1 MPVPD
6 FIKKYFANPS
16 GEKFVLTFRN
26 NPVLLRIATAC
37 MPRHTF
43 YKKATYRIVNRKGIN
58 YQLDLSEWVDWN
70 IYFHNEVEPREK
82 LFSLIKEGMIV
93 IDIGANMGEVSL
105 NIANRVRETG
115 KVYSFEPSST
125 NYKKC
130 FQNILLNEKL
140 KNSIDLNFCALGD
153 KSTSAF
159 LKIAD
164 KNNLGMNSISDSG
177 EKIEIRK
184 LDDIVAEK
192 NISKIDLIKLD
203 VEGYELKVLK
213 GAEQCI
219 KKFHPALFIELDD
232 ELLKKQGD
240 SSFLLL
246 NWLNE
251 HNYKIIDPLLSTEEL
266 VNGHFDIIA
275 Q

>member
-16 GEKFVLTFRN
+16 GEKFVLAFRN
-26 NPVLLRIATAC
+26 IPLLFRIAIAC

-82 LFSLIKEGMIV
+82 LFSFIKEAMIV

-105 NIANRVRETG
+105 NIANRVGETG

-125 NYKKC
+125 NYNKC
-130 FQNILLNEKL
+130 FQNMLLNEKL
-140 KNSIDLNFCALGD
+140 KNAIDLNFCALGD

-159 LKIAD
+159 LEIAD

-177 EKIEIRK
+177 EKIEVRK

-219 KKFHPALFIELDD
+219 KKLHPALFIELDD

-240 SSFLLL
+240 SAFLLL
-246 NWLNE
+246 NWLKE
-251 HNYKIIDPLLSTEEL
+251 HEYKIIDPLLSTEEL